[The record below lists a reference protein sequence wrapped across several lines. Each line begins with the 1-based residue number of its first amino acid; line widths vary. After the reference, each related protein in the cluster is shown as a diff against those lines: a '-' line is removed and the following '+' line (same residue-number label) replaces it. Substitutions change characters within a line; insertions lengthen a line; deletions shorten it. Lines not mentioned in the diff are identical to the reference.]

1 MSGGGKPG
9 CAFGPHGGGENQSVS
24 AGPSPLHETRTK
36 NRRSTTDW
44 KPRIDLTRIGMEH
57 ASCEVLPLI
66 FHLVL
71 CTILVL
77 ADSLHR
83 IDHPRCVSAKNA
95 CIFYR
100 TLTLAVA
107 AAGSGSDVGADAG
120 GSWLAALR
128 WATIPGHDATA
139 ASNSRTS
146 RTHSSWRYCCISMA
160 RLAWSLSAI
169 SRRRA
174 SLGPLMHVLISLVAF
189 QMYRQ
194 EHSAGFKG
202 THVMAHVR
210 VQNQDSPRRQ
220 LVVAFV
226 RLNRQPPFQNVHR
239 H

>member
-44 KPRIDLTRIGMEH
+44 KLRIDLTRIGMEH

-100 TLTLAVA
+100 TLTQPWQTAPLDFAI
-107 AAGSGSDVGADAG
+107 GF
-120 GSWLAALR
+120 
-128 WATIPGHDATA
+128 PG
-139 ASNSRTS
+139 TS
-146 RTHSSWRYCCISMA
+146 EKFCTPER
-160 RLAWSLSAI
+160 
-169 SRRRA
+169 
-174 SLGPLMHVLISLVAF
+174 
-189 QMYRQ
+189 
-194 EHSAGFKG
+194 
-202 THVMAHVR
+202 
-210 VQNQDSPRRQ
+210 
-220 LVVAFV
+220 
-226 RLNRQPPFQNVHR
+226 
-239 H
+239 

>member
-100 TLTLAVA
+100 TLTL
-107 AAGSGSDVGADAG
+107 
-120 GSWLAALR
+120 
-128 WATIPGHDATA
+128 T
-139 ASNSRTS
+139 
-146 RTHSSWRYCCISMA
+146 
-160 RLAWSLSAI
+160 
-169 SRRRA
+169 
-174 SLGPLMHVLISLVAF
+174 
-189 QMYRQ
+189 
-194 EHSAGFKG
+194 
-202 THVMAHVR
+202 VR
-210 VQNQDSPRRQ
+210 S
-220 LVVAFV
+220 
-226 RLNRQPPFQNVHR
+226 VHR
-239 H
+239 HRCLPARLTLYEYQHEPARGRSALPRWSVVRQ